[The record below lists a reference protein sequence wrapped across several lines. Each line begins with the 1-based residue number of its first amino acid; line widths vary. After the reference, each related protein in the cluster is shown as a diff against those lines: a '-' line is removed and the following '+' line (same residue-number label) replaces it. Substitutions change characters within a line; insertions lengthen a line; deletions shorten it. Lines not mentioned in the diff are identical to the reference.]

1 VTGGPWRNRTE
12 TLDGGQVRDALVRQW
27 RAVAEAI
34 PALDLD
40 RPSRVAGWRNR
51 EVLAHLYAQPLL
63 LARFVSTATGETA
76 QVDVAANLAGTVSFS
91 DTVDSLA
98 RQGAA
103 MGKADLGITL
113 ARVLPWLETVDTDVT
128 ITSAQGP
135 ISLVDYLVTRCVEAV
150 VHGDDLVPPVDPD
163 PVARSIT
170 AHALLHVLEASS
182 PQLVPL
188 AERLGEAE
196 WIDVA
201 TGRATASGELAPAL
215 PVMS

>member
-1 VTGGPWRNRTE
+1 V

-27 RAVAEAI
+27 RGVAEAI
-34 PALDLD
+34 PDLDLET
-40 RPSRVAGWRNR
+40 PSRIAGWRNR
-51 EVLAHLYAQPLL
+51 EVLAHLYAQPVLL
-63 LARFVSTATGETA
+63 ERFVAAATNETPH
-76 QVDVAANLAGTVSFS
+76 VDAAANLAGTVSFRAM
-91 DTVDSLA
+91 VDSLA
-98 RQGAA
+98 RQGAD
-103 MGKADLGITL
+103 MGKVDLGVTL
-113 ARVLPWLETVDTDVT
+113 ARVLPRLESMDTDMTVT
-128 ITSAQGP
+128 SVQGP

-201 TGRATASGELAPAL
+201 TGRATASGDLAPAL
-215 PVMS
+215 PLMF